1 MGLKETLLGTSQPAK
16 AHPYLPKVEM
26 INIYIPDNEVELAFI
41 KGILDGE
48 HIPYFVRSD
57 HFGTMLVGLQI
68 PLYNQKS
75 VLVDERYAKR
85 ASELIKDFLE
95 KIHAEPETTKV
106 PRYSLA
112 ETLRMFVETF
122 AFGWIVP
129 RKGSSKSFPK
139 TDVVPIFVGTAF
151 VIGVVLLITW
161 FLKGFADFYKQN
173 NYF

>member
-1 MGLKETLLGTSQPAK
+1 MGLKEILLGTSQPAK
-16 AHPYLPKVEM
+16 AHPYLPRVEM
-26 INIYIPDNEVELAFI
+26 VNIYIPDNEIELAFI

-68 PLYNQKS
+68 PMYNQKA

-95 KIHAEPETTKV
+95 KIRAEDETTIG
-106 PRYSLA
+106 PRYSLV
-112 ETLRMFVETF
+112 EKLRMFVETF
-122 AFGWIVP
+122 AFGWTVP
-129 RKGSSKSFPK
+129 RKGLSKSFPK
-139 TDVVPIFVGTAF
+139 TDVVPIFVSTAF
-151 VIGVVLLITW
+151 VIAALLLLNW